1 MGISLYRTPPVDFAI
16 AIMAGIL
23 IGRWEELFALSFLLS
38 MIVVIPL
45 ITSSTMPLKYRPL
58 IAVFVVIGL
67 FSIDRAERVFDVEDH
82 IRNFA
87 PASKVKLEGIVKTP
101 IRFFPDGYRFTLDAR
116 RLVTKDGNERR
127 VTGLVAVNLY
137 VGKTPPL
144 PGDRLEINGV
154 RIKPIMGSR
163 NFGGFDYERFMKDKG
178 IGVSAAATEKK
189 IRLLQKGSL
198 INPRRGG
205 EVVRRRVKGY
215 IDKNFPQKIAPIAA
229 SMTVGITGGI
239 DSDTRRR
246 FAVSGIAHLLAIS
259 GLHVGFIS
267 GLFYLILNVLLFYF
281 FWFFRRS
288 YAESGFHRKPAAILA
303 DIVIILFVLSTGMRV
318 SALRAGIMVGIYFL
332 AVLLKREKDVLNA
345 LAVSAIIILLIDPTA
360 LFTASFILSYLAV
373 LSIIFFVAY
382 ESMQEDVDKDPLEKL
397 AVKTP
402 LKRLWDFAFGT
413 VKITVAIIVMGAP
426 AIMSIFHEV
435 HFGGFIA
442 NVVAL
447 PMAAIAIP
455 STLFGAMLDVIS
467 PALGS
472 AAAWPAIITLGG
484 IDAVAAF
491 FSKINFLSFSGPAPS
506 LPLILFYYATLL
518 AIFNWRRLGGR
529 IAFGFAC
536 LAITAIAA
544 FYWPYAR
551 SATEVHFLDVGQGES
566 ALVMLKDGKNVL
578 IDGGPDWGRGD
589 AGDYI
594 ILPALRRLG
603 VRSLDAVIATHG
615 DADHVGGIATILKRM
630 KVKRFFD
637 NGQTEHNFALEEV
650 RKIAIEKRIPYSV
663 LRAGMNVFTER
674 AKNGDAN
681 RFKVVHPSGK
691 FAESHPDASVNDSS
705 MAIMLEAEGLKI
717 LLASDMEK
725 EAEKYLLEENAD
737 VKADVL
743 KVAHHG
749 SRTSSGARFLNAVGP
764 SAAIINVGRL
774 NRWRH
779 PSIVVL
785 RRLEK
790 RGITILS
797 TMNDGEIVLA
807 LKDGKMEAKTFMH
820 PRPRTIKTTQ

>member
-1 MGISLYRTPPVDFAI
+1 MGISLYRTAAVDFCI
-16 AIMAGIL
+16 AIIAGVL

-38 MIVVIPL
+38 TLTVLFL
-45 ITSSTMPLKYRPL
+45 IASSQMPRRYRPL
-58 IAVFVVIGL
+58 IPVFLILGFL
-67 FSIDRAERVFDVEDH
+67 SIDRAERVFDAENH

-87 PASKVKLEGIVKTP
+87 PASKVKLEGAVKTP
-101 IRFFPDGYRFTLDAR
+101 IRFFPDGYRFTLDVR
-116 RLVTKDGNERR
+116 RLVTKDGKERR
-127 VTGLVAVNLY
+127 VTGLVAVNVY
-137 VGKTPPL
+137 TGKKPPL
-144 PGDRLEINGV
+144 PGDMLEIIGV
-154 RIKPIMGSR
+154 RIKPIIGSR

-178 IGVSAAATEKK
+178 IGVRAAASEKK

-198 INPRRGG
+198 INPRRVG
-205 EVVRRRVKGY
+205 EVVRRRVKSY
-215 IDKNFPQKIAPIAA
+215 IDRNFPPNIAPIAA
-229 SMTVGITGGI
+229 SMTIGVTGGI

-267 GLFYLILNVLLFYF
+267 GLFYLILNALLFYF

-288 YAESGFHRKPAAILA
+288 YAESGFHRKPAAIVA

-318 SALRAGIMVGIYFL
+318 SALRAGIMVGIYFM

-345 LAVSAIIILLIDPTA
+345 LAVSAIIILLIDPAA

-382 ESMQEDVDKDPLEKL
+382 ESMQEDIDKDLFEKL
-397 AVKTP
+397 EAKTP
-402 LKRLWDFAFGT
+402 LKRLRDFALGT
-413 VKITVAIIVMGAP
+413 VKITVTIVVMGAP
-426 AIMSIFHEV
+426 ALMSIFHEV
-435 HFGGFIA
+435 HFGGFMA
-442 NVVAL
+442 NILAL
-447 PMAAIAIP
+447 PMAAIAVP
-455 STLFGAMLDVIS
+455 STLFGAMMDALS
-467 PALGS
+467 PTLGTI
-472 AAAWPAIITLGG
+472 AAWPAIITLSG

-506 LPLILFYYATLL
+506 FVLILFYYATLIV
-518 AIFNWRRLGGR
+518 IFNWRRLGKR
-529 IAFGFAC
+529 IAWGFAC
-536 LAITAIAA
+536 LAVISITA

-551 SATEVHFLDVGQGES
+551 TATEVHFIDVGQGES

-589 AGDYI
+589 AGDYV

-603 VRSLDAVIATHG
+603 VRRLDAVIATHG

-637 NGQTEHNFALEEV
+637 NGQAEQNFALEEV
-650 RKIAIEKRIPYSV
+650 RKIAMEKGIPYSV
-663 LRAGMNVFTER
+663 LRAGMNVFTET
-674 AKNGDAN
+674 AKTGDAES
-681 RFKVVHPSGK
+681 FKVVHPSGK
-691 FAESHPDASVNDSS
+691 FAQSHPDASVNDASL
-705 MAIMLEAEGLKI
+705 AIILEVEGLKI
-717 LLASDMEK
+717 LFASDMEK

-749 SRTSSGARFLNAVGP
+749 SRTSSAARFLNAVGP
-764 SAAIINVGRL
+764 SAAIINAGRL

-779 PSIVVL
+779 PSKTVL

-797 TMNDGEIVLA
+797 TMNDGEIVLT
-807 LKDGKMEAKTFMH
+807 LKGGKMEAKTFMN
-820 PRPRTIKTTQ
+820 PRAKPIKTTQ